1 MIQYTLIRAIG
12 KIRIIIFLFVLW
24 SCVILT
30 FKGFP
35 WALGS
40 FLGFLLEIGGWSGA
54 VSAMFHPMG
63 ARIGRRLGTI
73 VLGFAI
79 ASLGL
84 AMTRWSGL
92 YSIGLF
98 SLEIPVGRLGAIIG
112 LLSGLSNIDKTMAL
126 DE

>member
-1 MIQYTLIRAIG
+1 MIPLRALIS
-12 KIRIIIFLFVLW
+12 FFVFF
-24 SCVILT
+24 SCVVLT

-40 FLGFLLEIGGWSGA
+40 FLGFLLEMGGWSGA

-84 AMTRWSGL
+84 AMTKWSGL

-112 LLSGLSNIDKTMAL
+112 LLSGLLNIDKNMIQQVTSPERQ
-126 DE
+126 D

>member
-1 MIQYTLIRAIG
+1 MIPLRALISV
-12 KIRIIIFLFVLW
+12 FVFF
-24 SCVILT
+24 SCVVLT

-54 VSAMFHPMG
+54 MSAMFHPMG

-84 AMTRWSGL
+84 AMTKWSGL

-112 LLSGLSNIDKTMAL
+112 LLSGLLNIDKNMIQQVASPKRQ
-126 DE
+126 D